1 MHRRRTSMWSLLL
14 LIVLLAAACSAPAA
28 PAAPA
33 AESGGEAASTGPKL
47 GGTLNM
53 TLGEDFVTFHPYFDV
68 TNGEFKPQF
77 FEAPIRISDE
87 GDFEPW
93 LAESWEAAEDGL
105 SVTLHLRSGVKLHNG
120 REMTADDVVW
130 SVDHARNTEFGHHL
144 SDRFQT
150 ATGAEKIDDLTVRIN
165 YSERTASQ
173 LDGIARLYIFP
184 QEALETIDTVP
195 VGTGPFKFT
204 EWIPGDSLTIDA
216 FEDYWREGFPYLEK
230 VVVKPVPDAQAR
242 LVNLRSNSIDLLMN
256 VPLIDKA
263 ALATEEG
270 MVVGAEPP
278 GFSFYA
284 FLMNINRPPFDNV
297 LVRQAFNYAINRQEI
312 ADTAFSGQ
320 AETVVVP
327 YPPTSWAF
335 AEDLTTYYTY
345 DPEKAEAGYP
355 DGFSV
360 QMLIRGTSDAHMDQA
375 QVYQQQLAAI
385 GVQVE
390 LVPTELPQYWP
401 QLFASDFAIV
411 SHATGDTSVDPSG
424 LFESAACC
432 RPFRNFFGVQY
443 TQEELQKEEGQRTER
458 TDEWFV
464 EYRDTIAQARE
475 ETDREVRKELYHR
488 ALEILLEQGWT
499 IPTVWSQSTYAHW
512 DYVQNFR
519 TDLDG
524 TIWLGETWLDR

>member
-1 MHRRRTSMWSLLL
+1 MQFRRSSMWSLLL
-14 LIVLLAAACSAPAA
+14 LVVLVLAACAAPAGA

-33 AESGGEAASTGPKL
+33 AEGEEAAASTGPKV

-53 TLGEDFVTFHPYFDV
+53 SLGDDFVTFHPYFDV
-68 TNGEFKPQF
+68 TNSDFKPTF

-93 LAESWEAAEDGL
+93 LAESWEQSEDGL
-105 SVTLHLRSGVKLHNG
+105 SVTLALREGIMFHNG

-130 SVDHARNTEFGHHL
+130 AVDHARNTEFGHHL

-150 ATGAEKIDDLTVRIN
+150 ATGAEKIDDHTVRIN

-195 VGTGPFKFT
+195 VGTGPFKFV
-204 EWIPGDSLTIDA
+204 EWIPGDSLTVER
-216 FEDYWREGFPYLEK
+216 FEDYWREGYPYLDRI
-230 VVVKPVPDAQAR
+230 VVTAIPDAQAR
-242 LVNLRSNSIDLLMN
+242 LVNLRSNTIDLLLN

-263 ALATEEG
+263 ALAEEEG
-270 MVVGAEPP
+270 LVVGAEPP

-284 FLMNINRPPFDNV
+284 FLMNINRPPFDDV
-297 LVRQAFNYAINRQEI
+297 RVRQAFNYAINREEI
-312 ADTAFSGQ
+312 ANTAFHGQ
-320 AETVVVP
+320 AEVVTVP
-327 YPPTSWAF
+327 YPPTSWAY
-335 AEDLTTYYTY
+335 AEDLTDYYTY
-345 DPEKAEAGYP
+345 DPERAKELLAEAGYP

-360 QMLIRGTSDAHMDQA
+360 EMLIRGTSDAHLDQA

-401 QLFASDFAIV
+401 LLFASDFAIV

-432 RPFRNFFGVQY
+432 RPFRSFFGIQD
-443 TQEELQKEEGQRTER
+443 R
-458 TDEWFV
+458 TDEWFI
-464 EYRDTIAQARE
+464 EYSDVIAQARE
-475 ETDREVRKELYHR
+475 ETDREVRKDLYHR
-488 ALEILLEQGWT
+488 ALEILFEQGWT

-512 DYVQNFR
+512 ENVQGFR

-524 TIWLGETWLDR
+524 TVWLGETWLDE